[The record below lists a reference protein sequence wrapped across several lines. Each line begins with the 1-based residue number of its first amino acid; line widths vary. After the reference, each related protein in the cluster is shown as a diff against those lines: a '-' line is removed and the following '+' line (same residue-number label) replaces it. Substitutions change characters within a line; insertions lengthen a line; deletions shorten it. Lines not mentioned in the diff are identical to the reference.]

1 MDFPVCPS
9 CRQSVIDDDAVDC
22 PFCGASMKAKAGS
35 KPAPTATKAPAAASK
50 PAPTK
55 PTFGVTKPTLPGDDL
70 PFESELTTGKSA
82 IPAMPNP
89 TKQRTLQVICPM
101 CDTPGYLPP
110 TAAGQNVRCAN
121 SKCVMPVFTAPSAK
135 KKEEAPPPPP
145 PPKASNLPMIG
156 AITLAAIG
164 LFAAGIY
171 LTMFHKSGPA
181 PKILSEEERQMIAE
195 MAGTNKKNP
204 VAKPNPA
211 DVGSGG
217 QLLKDNGK
225 TTGND
230 PKTTEKTA
238 QSNEELIKQVLK
250 QMKDSSLA
258 AEKQRSK
265 PYCRQLAAEA
275 NAVTGNPGAAREH
288 LEQLPKVGPAVT
300 YYRIIPLLDLFWG
313 EFKAGDKAAATKTL
327 NGALSEIPKLPI
339 SGRTRLEIVGRV
351 VTALAA
357 ADRIPE
363 ALTMLSGFQSSEP
376 EAQLAARLQMATD
389 GKLGRLV
396 DSNSVLPWKNP
407 QAVAATSSLIARDQ
421 LSTAA
426 AWAAAQTKDE
436 AKAECLSVWA
446 QEIAFRKAPQGEADA
461 DGIIAAAVEK
471 LAPAFAARVWARAGC
486 GRVLAKDQPGAA
498 AAAQLAKDKLATINI
513 PAELSMPTI
522 KQTQKFPKEMPVAE
536 PLFQAAAAA
545 GELAFLQIQS
555 KETKAEAEKSLDQAL
570 AFARATAPTFAAA
583 QPRHEEAERVS
594 IVELRNTLKKEL
606 KLKSDD
612 EARTA
617 ANNYKRA
624 LSDIADASQKKFAI
638 ETQLLSRLRGAGV
651 GLNEKVWIIVST
663 RSTADDINRRENFFA
678 TGLPGELI
686 EGLKGTTEEQAI
698 LGAWGLRSKDPAPPR
713 PALVELNE
721 LLKSDLPAAVEFV
734 QSIDNK
740 TSRRDDLL
748 LRTASLLPTVNQFP
762 TAFQFIA
769 KLEDRQ
775 AREECYRFAAALAA
789 QRGETE
795 AVWKQVSIVQEN
807 TEKVALC
814 RGLIAGLQYAGKF
827 VEELPDST
835 PRP

>member
-22 PFCGASMKAKAGS
+22 PFCGASMKAKPGT
-35 KPAPTATKAPAAASK
+35 KPAPAASKPPVAASK

-110 TAAGQNVRCAN
+110 TAAGQSVRCAN
-121 SKCVMPVFTAPSAK
+121 SKCVMPVFTAPSEK

-145 PPKASNLPMIG
+145 PPKPSNLPMIG

-171 LTMFHKSGPA
+171 LTMFSKSGPP
-181 PKILSEEERQMIAE
+181 PKVLSEEEKQMIAE
-195 MAGTNKKNP
+195 MAGGNKKNP
-204 VAKPNPA
+204 AVKPNPA
-211 DVGSGG
+211 EVVPGV
-217 QLLKDNGK
+217 QPPKENGK
-225 TTGND
+225 N
-230 PKTTEKTA
+230 PKAEDKAA
-238 QSNEELIKQVLK
+238 QSNDELIKSVLK

-258 AEKQRSK
+258 AERQRSK

-275 NAVTGNPGAAREH
+275 NAVTGNAVAAREH
-288 LEQLPKVGPAVT
+288 LEQLSKVGPAVT
-300 YYRIIPLLDLFWG
+300 YYRIIPMLDLFWS
-313 EFKAGDKAAATKTL
+313 EFKAGDKSAATKTL
-327 NGALSEIPKLPI
+327 NSALTEIAKLPKF
-339 SGRTRLEIVGRV
+339 GRTRLEIVGRAV
-351 VTALAA
+351 AAMAA

-421 LSTAA
+421 LAAAA
-426 AWAAAQTKDE
+426 AWAAAQTSDE

-446 QEIAFRKAPQGEADA
+446 QEIAFRKAAKGEADA
-461 DGIIAAAVEK
+461 NGTIAAAVEK

-486 GRVLAKDQPGAA
+486 GRILAKDQPGAA
-498 AAAQLAKDKLATINI
+498 AAAQLAQEKLATISI
-513 PAELSMPTI
+513 SAEPTMPPI
-522 KQTQKFPKEMPVAE
+522 KQTQKFPKDMPSAE
-536 PLFQAAAAA
+536 PLFQAAVAA

-555 KETKAEAEKSLDQAL
+555 KETKADAEKSLDQAL

-583 QPRHEEAERVS
+583 QQRQDEGERLGPVG
-594 IVELRNTLKKEL
+594 LRDLMKKEL
-606 KLKSDD
+606 RLKSDD

-617 ANNYKRA
+617 ASNYKRA
-624 LSDIADASQKKFAI
+624 LSEIVDASTQKFTI
-638 ETQLLSRLRGAGV
+638 ETQLLLRLCSAGV
-651 GLNEKVWIIVST
+651 GLYEKVWIIVST

-678 TGLPGELI
+678 TELPGELI
-686 EGLKGTTEEQAI
+686 EGLKGTPEEQAI
-698 LGAWGLRSKDPAPPR
+698 LGAWGLRSKSPAPPR
-713 PALVELNE
+713 PALIELNG
-721 LLKSDLPAAVEFV
+721 LLKSNVAAAVDFV

-748 LRTASLLPTVNQFP
+748 LRMASLLPTANQLP
-762 TAFQFIA
+762 TTFQFIG
-769 KLEDRQ
+769 KLDDLV

-789 QRGETE
+789 QRGQSDE
-795 AVWKQVSIVQEN
+795 VWKQVSVVQQN

-814 RGLIAGLQYAGKF
+814 RGLITGLQYAGKF

>member
-22 PFCGASMKAKAGS
+22 PFCGASMKSKPGS
-35 KPAPTATKAPAAASK
+35 KPAPAAAKSPTTATK

-110 TAAGQNVRCAN
+110 TAAGQSVRCAN
-121 SKCVMPVFTAPSAK
+121 SKCVMPVFTAPSEK

-145 PPKASNLPMIG
+145 APKASNLPMIG
-156 AITLAAIG
+156 AITLAALA

-181 PKILSEEERQMIAE
+181 QKVLSEEEKQMIAE
-195 MAGTNKKNP
+195 MAGNNKKNP
-204 VAKPNPA
+204 AVKPNPA
-211 DVGSGG
+211 DVGPGV
-217 QLLKDNGK
+217 QPPKDNGK
-225 TTGND
+225 ESKSVD
-230 PKTTEKTA
+230 KTV
-238 QSNEELIKQVLK
+238 QSNEELVKSALK

-265 PYCRQLAAEA
+265 PYCRQLSAEA
-275 NAVTGNPGAAREH
+275 NAVTGNAATAREH
-288 LEQLPKVGPAVT
+288 LEQLSKVGPAVT
-300 YYRIIPLLDLFWG
+300 YYRVIPLLDLFWG
-313 EFKAGDKAAATKTL
+313 EFITGDKAAALKTL
-327 NGALSEIPKLPI
+327 NSAVSEISKLPKF
-339 SGRTRLEIVGRV
+339 GRTRLEIVGRV
-351 VTALAA
+351 VAALAA

-363 ALTMLSGFQSSEP
+363 AITMLSGFHSSEP

-421 LSTAA
+421 MSAA
-426 AWAAAQTKDE
+426 VAWIAAQANEE

-446 QEIAFRKAPQGEADA
+446 QETAFRKAAQGELDS
-461 DGIIAAAVEK
+461 DGTIAASAEK

-486 GRVLAKDQPGAA
+486 GRVLAKDQVGASAA
-498 AAAQLAKDKLATINI
+498 ARLALEKLATINI
-513 PAELSMPTI
+513 PAEPAMPSI
-522 KQTQKFPKEMPVAE
+522 KQTVKFPKEMPAAE
-536 PLFQAAAAA
+536 PLFQAAVAA

-555 KETKAEAEKSLDQAL
+555 KETKADAEKSLDQAL
-570 AFARATAPTFAAA
+570 SFVRATAPTFAAA
-583 QPRHEEAERVS
+583 QPRQDEAERLGS
-594 IVELRNTLKKEL
+594 AGLLKLLKQEL

-612 EARTA
+612 EARTSA
-617 ANNYKRA
+617 SNYKRA
-624 LSDIADASQKKFAI
+624 LTEIVDASQRKFAI
-638 ETQLLSRLRGAGV
+638 ETELLSRLRGAGL
-651 GLNEKVWIIVST
+651 GLNEKVWIVVST
-663 RSTADDINRRENFFA
+663 RTMADDINRRENFFA

-686 EGLKGTTEEQAI
+686 EGLKGTSEEQAI
-698 LGAWGLRSKDPAPPR
+698 LGAWSLRSKAAEPPR
-713 PALVELNE
+713 PAQVELNE
-721 LLKSDLPAAVEFV
+721 LLKSNLPAAAEFV

-740 TSRRDDLL
+740 TSRRDELL
-748 LRTASLLPTVNQFP
+748 LRTASVLPTVNQLS
-762 TAFQFIA
+762 TAFQFIG
-769 KLEDRQ
+769 KLEDPV
-775 AREECYRFAAALAA
+775 AREECYRFAAALGA
-789 QRGETE
+789 QRGQSEE
-795 AVWKQVSIVQEN
+795 VWKQVSVVQQH

-814 RGLIAGLQYAGKF
+814 RGLIAGLQYAGKLI
-827 VEELPDST
+827 EELPDST
-835 PRP
+835 RRP

>member
-22 PFCGASMKAKAGS
+22 PFCGASMKAKPGS
-35 KPAPTATKAPAAASK
+35 KPAPAATKSPGTTAPK

-110 TAAGQNVRCAN
+110 TAAGQSVRCAN
-121 SKCVMPVFTAPSAK
+121 PKCVMPVFTAPSEK

-145 PPKASNLPMIG
+145 PPKSSNLPMIG
-156 AITLAAIG
+156 AIALAAVG

-181 PKILSEEERQMIAE
+181 PKVLSEEEKQMIAE
-195 MAGTNKKNP
+195 MAGGNKKNP
-204 VAKPNPA
+204 AVKPNPA
-211 DVGSGG
+211 DVGPGV
-217 QLLKDNGK
+217 QPPKDNGK
-225 TTGND
+225 D
-230 PKTTEKTA
+230 PITA
-238 QSNEELIKQVLK
+238 DKAVQSNDELMKSALK

-275 NAVTGNPGAAREH
+275 NAVTGNASTAREH
-288 LEQLPKVGPAVT
+288 LEQLSKVGPAVT
-300 YYRIIPLLDLFWG
+300 YYRVIPLLDLFWG
-313 EFKAGDKAAATKTL
+313 EFKAGDKAGAMKTL
-327 NGALSEIPKLPI
+327 NGAVSEIAKLPKF
-339 SGRTRLEIVGRV
+339 GRTRLEIVGRV
-351 VTALAA
+351 IAALAA

-363 ALTMLSGFQSSEP
+363 ALTMLSTFQSSEP

-407 QAVAATSSLIARDQ
+407 QAIAATSSLIARDQ
-421 LSTAA
+421 MSAA
-426 AWAAAQTKDE
+426 VAWIAAHTNEE

-446 QEIAFRKAPQGEADA
+446 QETAFRNAAKGELDA
-461 DGIIAAAVEK
+461 DGTIAAAVEK

-486 GRVLAKDQPGAA
+486 GRVLAKDQAGAA
-498 AAAQLAKDKLATINI
+498 AAARLAQEKLAAISI
-513 PAELSMPTI
+513 PAEPAMPSI
-522 KQTQKFPKEMPVAE
+522 KQTVKFPKEMPTAE
-536 PLFQAAAAA
+536 PLFQAAVAA

-555 KETKAEAEKSLDQAL
+555 KETKADAEKSLDQAL
-570 AFARATAPTFAAA
+570 SFVRATAPTFAAA
-583 QPRHEEAERVS
+583 QPRQDEAERLGS
-594 IVELRNTLKKEL
+594 AGLLKLLKQEL

-617 ANNYKRA
+617 ASNYKRA
-624 LSDIADASQKKFAI
+624 LTEIADASQRKFAI
-638 ETQLLSRLRGAGV
+638 ETELLSRLRGAGV
-651 GLNEKVWIIVST
+651 GLNEKVWIVVST
-663 RSTADDINRRENFFA
+663 RSTADDIYHRENFFA
-678 TGLPGELI
+678 TPLPGELI
-686 EGLKGTTEEQAI
+686 EGLKGTSEEQAI
-698 LGAWGLRSKDPAPPR
+698 LGAWSLRSKAPAPPR
-713 PALVELNE
+713 PALVELND
-721 LLKSDLPAAVEFV
+721 LLKSNLPAAAEFV

-740 TSRRDDLL
+740 TSRRDELL
-748 LRTASLLPTVNQFP
+748 LRTASLLPTLNQLS
-762 TAFQFIA
+762 TAFQFIG
-769 KLEDRQ
+769 KLEDPL
-775 AREECYRFAAALAA
+775 AREECYRFAAALGA
-789 QRGETE
+789 QRGQSDE
-795 AVWKQVSIVQEN
+795 VWKQVSVVPQN

-814 RGLIAGLQYAGKF
+814 RGLIAGLQYAGKI

-835 PRP
+835 RRP

>member
-22 PFCGASMKAKAGS
+22 PFCGASMKAKSGS
-35 KPAPTATKAPAAASK
+35 KPAPAATKPTVTASK
-50 PAPTK
+50 PTPTK

-110 TAAGQNVRCAN
+110 TAAGQSVRCAN
-121 SKCVMPVFTAPSAK
+121 SKCVMPVFTAPSEK

-145 PPKASNLPMIG
+145 PPKSSNLPMIG
-156 AITLAAIG
+156 VITLAAIG
-164 LFAAGIY
+164 LFAAGVY
-171 LTMFHKSGPA
+171 LTMFSKSGPP
-181 PKILSEEERQMIAE
+181 PKVLSEEEKQMIAE
-195 MAGTNKKNP
+195 MAGGNKKNP
-204 VAKPNPA
+204 AVKPNPA
-211 DVGSGG
+211 DVVPGV
-217 QLLKDNGK
+217 QPPKDNGK
-225 TTGND
+225 N
-230 PKTTEKTA
+230 PKADEKTA
-238 QSNEELIKQVLK
+238 LSNDELIKSVLK

-258 AEKQRSK
+258 AERQRSK
-265 PYCRQLAAEA
+265 PYCRQSAAEA
-275 NAVTGNPGAAREH
+275 NAVTGNAVAAREH
-288 LEQLPKVGPAVT
+288 LEQLSKVGPAVS

-313 EFKAGDKAAATKTL
+313 EFKAGDKSAATKTL
-327 NGALSEIPKLPI
+327 NSALSEIAKLPKF
-339 SGRTRLEIVGRV
+339 GRTRLEIIGRTV
-351 VTALAA
+351 AALAA

-421 LSTAA
+421 LAAAA
-426 AWAAAQTKDE
+426 AWAGAQTSDE

-446 QEIAFRKAPQGEADA
+446 QEIAFRKAAQGEADA
-461 DGIIAAAVEK
+461 NGIIAAAVEK
-471 LAPAFAARVWARAGC
+471 LAPAFAARVWTRAGC
-486 GRVLAKDQPGAA
+486 VRVLAKDQPGAV
-498 AAAQLAKDKLATINI
+498 AAAQLAQEKLATFSI
-513 PAELSMPTI
+513 PAEPAMPPI
-522 KQTQKFPKEMPVAE
+522 KQTQKFPKDMPTAD
-536 PLFQAAAAA
+536 PLFQAAVAA
-545 GELAFLQIQS
+545 GELAFLQIQA
-555 KETKAEAEKSLDQAL
+555 KETRPDAEKSLDQAL

-583 QPRHEEAERVS
+583 QQRQDEAERLGPVG
-594 IVELRNTLKKEL
+594 LRDLMKKEMR
-606 KLKSDD
+606 LKSDD

-617 ANNYKRA
+617 ASNYKRA
-624 LSDIADASQKKFAI
+624 LSEIVDASTQKFTI
-638 ETQLLSRLRGAGV
+638 ETQLLLRLCSAGV
-651 GLNEKVWIIVST
+651 GLYEKVWIIVST

-678 TGLPGELI
+678 TELPGELI
-686 EGLKGTTEEQAI
+686 EGLKGTPEEQAI
-698 LGAWGLRSKDPAPPR
+698 LGAWGLRSKSPAPPR
-713 PALVELNE
+713 PALIELNG
-721 LLKSDLPAAVEFV
+721 LLKSNVAAAVDFV

-748 LRTASLLPTVNQFP
+748 LRMASLLPTANELP
-762 TAFQFIA
+762 TTFQFIG
-769 KLEDRQ
+769 KLDDLV

-789 QRGETE
+789 QRGQSDE
-795 AVWKQVSIVQEN
+795 VWKQVSVVQQN

-835 PRP
+835 LRP

>member
-22 PFCGASMKAKAGS
+22 PFCGASMKAKPGS
-35 KPAPTATKAPAAASK
+35 KPAPAVTKSPATASK
-50 PAPTK
+50 PTPTK
-55 PTFGVTKPTLPGDDL
+55 PTFGITKPTLPGDDL

-82 IPAMPNP
+82 IPALPNP
-89 TKQRTLQVICPM
+89 TKQRTLKVICPM

-110 TAAGQNVRCAN
+110 TAAGQSVRCAN
-121 SKCVMPVFTAPSAK
+121 SKCVMPVFTAPAEK

-145 PPKASNLPMIG
+145 PSKASNLPMIG
-156 AITLAAIG
+156 VITLAAIS

-171 LTMFHKSGPA
+171 LTMFHKSA
-181 PKILSEEERQMIAE
+181 PVQKVLSEEERQMLDE
-195 MAGTNKKNP
+195 MVAGNKKNP
-204 VAKPNPA
+204 VVKPNPA
-211 DVGSGG
+211 DVGPGG
-217 QLLKDNGK
+217 QQPKDNTK
-225 TTGND
+225 AAGND
-230 PKTTEKTA
+230 PKAAEKTA
-238 QSNEELIKQVLK
+238 QSNEELIKGVLK

-275 NAVTGNPGAAREH
+275 NAVTGNAVAAREH
-288 LEQLPKVGPAVT
+288 LEQLSKVGPAVT

-313 EFKAGDKAAATKTL
+313 EFKAGDKSAATKTL
-327 NGALSEIPKLPI
+327 NSAVSEIAKLPKF
-339 SGRTRLEIVGRV
+339 GRTRFEIVGRV
-351 VTALAA
+351 IAALAA

-363 ALTMLSGFQSSEP
+363 ALTILSAFQSSEP
-376 EAQLAARLQMATD
+376 EAQLAARLQMAAD

-396 DSNSVLPWKNP
+396 DSNSVLPWKYP
-407 QAVAATSSLIARDQ
+407 QSVAATSSLIARDQ

-426 AWAAAQTKDE
+426 AWAAAQTSDE

-446 QEIAFRKAPQGEADA
+446 QEIAFRKAALGEADA

-498 AAAQLAKDKLATINI
+498 VAARLAQEKLATIPI
-513 PAELSMPTI
+513 PAEPAMPPV
-522 KQTQKFPKEMPVAE
+522 KQTQKFPKEMPAAE
-536 PLFQAAAAA
+536 PLFQAAVAA

-555 KETKAEAEKSLDQAL
+555 KETKPDAEKSLDQAL
-570 AFARATAPTFAAA
+570 SFARATAPTFAAA
-583 QPRHEEAERVS
+583 QQRQDEAERMGPVG
-594 IVELRNTLKKEL
+594 LRDLMKKEMR
-606 KLKSDD
+606 LKSDD

-617 ANNYKRA
+617 ASNYKRA
-624 LSDIADASQKKFAI
+624 ISEIADVSQQKFTI
-638 ETQLLSRLRGAGV
+638 ETQLLMRLCSAGV
-651 GLNEKVWIIVST
+651 GLFEKVWIIVST
-663 RSTADDINRRENFFA
+663 RSTADDVNRRENFFA

-686 EGLKGTTEEQAI
+686 EGLKGTPQEQAI
-698 LGAWGLRSKDPAPPR
+698 LGAWGLRSKDPVPPR
-713 PALVELNE
+713 PALAELND
-721 LLKSDLPAAVEFV
+721 LLKSNLPAAVEFV

-748 LRTASLLPTVNQFP
+748 LRTASLLPTADQLP
-762 TAFQFIA
+762 IAFQFIA
-769 KLEDRQ
+769 KLDDLV

-789 QRGETE
+789 QRGQSEE
-795 AVWKQVSIVQEN
+795 VWKQVSVVQQH

-814 RGLIAGLQYAGKF
+814 RGLIAGLHFAGKF
-827 VEELPDST
+827 FEELPDST